1 MQGRIKKNILK
12 HSPERLHEYE
22 NWLKE
27 GKPIK
32 YAVYLLHDTTPGVKV
47 KKIGCSTKLW
57 GRVFNGLNYKYFYNF
72 KLLDVKYF
80 PTKLEMLTFE
90 KKVQKFYEQ
99 AKATVNTYAYNRR
112 EDAEDIEMPKHL
124 EPVLAN
130 GGSENFKEEL
140 VPNSFSE
147 IEAQINK
154 SQDI

>member
-12 HSPERLHEYE
+12 HSPERLYEYE

-27 GKPIK
+27 GKPLK
-32 YAVYLLHDTTPGVKV
+32 YAVYLLHDTSPGVKV

-80 PTKLEMLTFE
+80 STKLEMLAFE
-90 KKVQKFYEQ
+90 KKVQKFYEK
-99 AKATVNTYAYNRR
+99 AKVTVNTYAFNRR
-112 EDAEDIEMPKHL
+112 EDVKDIEMPKNI

-130 GGSENFKEEL
+130 GGSENFNEEL
-140 VPNSFSE
+140 IPNSFSE
-147 IEAQINK
+147 IEAQINN
-154 SQDI
+154 I

>member
-1 MQGRIKKNILK
+1 MKGRIKKNIIK
-12 HSPERLHEYE
+12 HSPNRLPEYE

-80 PTKLEMLTFE
+80 PTKLEMLTYE
-90 KKVQKFYEQ
+90 KKVQKFYEK
-99 AKATVNTYAYNRR
+99 AKSTVNTYAFNRR
-112 EDAEDIEMPKHL
+112 EDIKDIEMPENL

-140 VPNSFSE
+140 LPNSFDE
-147 IEAQINK
+147 IEAQMNK
-154 SQDI
+154 NL

>member
-12 HSPERLHEYE
+12 HSPDRIYEYE

-27 GKPIK
+27 GKPLK
-32 YAVYLLHDTTPGVKV
+32 FAVYLLHDSSPGVKV

-80 PTKLEMLTFE
+80 STKLEMLSFE
-90 KKVQKFYEQ
+90 KKVQKFYEK
-99 AKATVNTYAYNRR
+99 AKVTVNTYAFNRR
-112 EDAEDIEMPKHL
+112 EDIQDLDMPKNL
-124 EPVLAN
+124 QPVLAN

-140 VPNSFSE
+140 IPNSFAE
-147 IEAQINK
+147 ID
-154 SQDI
+154 SQMRHE